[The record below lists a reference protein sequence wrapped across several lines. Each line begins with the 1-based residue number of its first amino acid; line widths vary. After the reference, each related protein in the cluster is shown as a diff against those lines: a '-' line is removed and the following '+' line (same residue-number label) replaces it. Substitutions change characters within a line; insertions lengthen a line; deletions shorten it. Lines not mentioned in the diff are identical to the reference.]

1 LEARIEELQAE
12 FVDLLQKQ
20 VQALEL
26 ESYVGLTDAEWR
38 QYHKRQDRLRDV
50 EASLFRDRAIRAA

>member
-1 LEARIEELQAE
+1 MQDSVEELQAE

-38 QYHKRQDRLRDV
+38 EYHKRQKRLRDL
-50 EASLFRDRAIRAA
+50 EASLYRDRDVRAA